1 MIRLQLV
8 VALLIAGSAFESAMA
23 QPGRGGDP
31 SEMADRFFGMMDQNR
46 DGRLDEDE
54 TRRIPPPMRDAMQR
68 MGADFRRGISRD
80 RFGEMLPRAMEE
92 MRRDRESGGGF
103 GGPPGGDRG
112 GYGDRDR
119 DRGDGRGDDRG
130 GDRDRGDGRGD
141 DRGDGRGPSDYRR
154 DDEGSRDSRYSSS
167 SRGDSRGR
175 SSRSAPKAP
184 ARVTM
189 DLPESWKVADLDK
202 DGQIG
207 LYEWDRKKYQ
217 EFFALDTNGDSLLT
231 PQEISRSSGASPAPS
246 STAMAAT
253 TIPSSRSTSTS
264 TSKPSAAAPSG
275 APLAAAEYDEK
286 SAEGR
291 WAKYVFGR
299 LDKNKDG
306 SLSADEWDGS
316 AKTRDSFKQQNA
328 QLTFPASFEAFAGL
342 MVAVQRAER
351 KK

>member
-1 MIRLQLV
+1 MSRFQFAMATVLMLSTV
-8 VALLIAGSAFESAMA
+8 GPAFA

-31 SEMADRFFGMMDQNR
+31 SEMADRFFGMMDRNR

-92 MRRDRESGGGF
+92 MRRGRESGGF
-103 GGPPGGDRG
+103 GGPPGGGPPGRGGPPGYGDRGGDDRGRG
-112 GYGDRDR
+112 GYG
-119 DRGDGRGDDRG
+119 
-130 GDRDRGDGRGD
+130 
-141 DRGDGRGPSDYRR
+141 DRGDGRGPSDYGRG
-154 DDEGSRDSRYSSS
+154 DDRSRDSRYGSS
-167 SRGDSRGR
+167 SRDSRSK
-175 SSRSAPKAP
+175 SSRSTPKPAP
-184 ARVTM
+184 RVTI
-189 DLPESWKVADLDK
+189 DLPEAWKVADVDK

-207 LYEWDRKKYQ
+207 LYEWDRMKYK
-217 EFFALDTNGDSLLT
+217 EFFALDTNRDSLLT
-231 PQEISRSSGASPAPS
+231 PREISRASGASPAPTATAVAA
-246 STAMAAT
+246 STVT
-253 TIPSSRSTSTS
+253 SSRSTKSSVTA
-264 TSKPSAAAPSG
+264 KPVATTPSG
-275 APLAAAEYDEK
+275 TPIAAAEYDPK

-306 SLSADEWDGS
+306 SLSEDEWNGS
-316 AKTRDSFKQQNA
+316 AKTRGSFKKHNA
-328 QLTFPASFEAFAGL
+328 QISFPASFEHFAGL